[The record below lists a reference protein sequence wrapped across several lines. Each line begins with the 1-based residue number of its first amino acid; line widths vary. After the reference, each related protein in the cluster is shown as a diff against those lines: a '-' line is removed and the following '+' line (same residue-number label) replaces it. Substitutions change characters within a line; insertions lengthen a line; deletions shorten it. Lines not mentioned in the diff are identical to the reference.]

1 MAHPEDGRV
10 EIGEVLLAPGQFDI
24 RIKMPDG
31 AAAQAFDAGRGIVAL
46 DVTVTDESQAEGWA
60 RDLVRL
66 IQNARKDANF
76 QLTDRIAV
84 ALQVHGALKA
94 AIVKHGETIKRD
106 TLALHLDVDAEL
118 PKDAEGVASDT
129 LDGADLRQTVAP
141 IDMAS

>member
-1 MAHPEDGRV
+1 
-10 EIGEVLLAPGQFDI
+10 
-24 RIKMPDG
+24 
-31 AAAQAFDAGRGIVAL
+31 
-46 DVTVTDESQAEGWA
+46 
-60 RDLVRL
+60 VRL

-118 PKDAEGVASDT
+118 PKTRKASRPT
-129 LDGADLRQTVAP
+129 PSMAP
-141 IDMAS
+141 ICGRRSPG